1 MNKMRYKFKIGEL
14 IKIKEG
20 AGQVGFYAF
29 VLSREH
35 GESNW
40 AENNYSVMVQGV
52 ETVQW
57 YTEHWLEKAE

>member
-1 MNKMRYKFKIGEL
+1 MGS
-14 IKIKEG
+14 
-20 AGQVGFYAF
+20 YAF

>member
-1 MNKMRYKFKIGEL
+1 MNKMRYKFKVGQL
-14 IKIKEG
+14 VKIKAG
-20 AGQVGFYAF
+20 AKFGSYAF

-35 GESNW
+35 GERKW
-40 AENNYSVMVQGV
+40 DENNYSVMVQGV